1 MDYHYDEPPRDIQK
15 EIFNRQLYL
24 AVKYGKPV
32 VIHDRDAHADSV
44 DAVLAHSGV
53 RGVFHS
59 FSGSAETAKILRRA
73 GFCISFSG
81 VVTFK
86 NAVKTVEA
94 CRTVDDGGFMV
105 ETDCPYLAPT
115 PFRGKRN
122 DSSLTKYTAERIAEI
137 RGVSPE
143 EIERLTDAILQ
154 TVAQTTAPSASE
166 MKAPEFT
173 VPIHSGSTGSR
184 LPKRFL
190 TTSENMTFQN
200 TTRSFSAATVNP
212 QYASKSSARSQEASK
227 QCVPCRYVSTPTGR
241 ATSFTAGI

>member
-1 MDYHYDEPPRDIQK
+1 MPLLSHPKCVGIGEIGLDYHYDEPPRDIQK

-73 GFCISFSG
+73 GLCISFSG

-94 CRTVDDGGFMV
+94 CRPTVRISHRHRFAV
-105 ETDCPYLAPT
+105 KETIRHLQNTRQSALRKYAAFLRKKLKDSPT
-115 PFRGKRN
+115 QTR
-122 DSSLTKYTAERIAEI
+122 
-137 RGVSPE
+137 
-143 EIERLTDAILQ
+143 RL
-154 TVAQTTAPSASE
+154 
-166 MKAPEFT
+166 F
-173 VPIHSGSTGSR
+173 SGSD
-184 LPKRFL
+184 
-190 TTSENMTFQN
+190 
-200 TTRSFSAATVNP
+200 
-212 QYASKSSARSQEASK
+212 
-227 QCVPCRYVSTPTGR
+227 
-241 ATSFTAGI
+241 I

>member
-1 MDYHYDEPPRDIQK
+1 MTDIHAHYDDAKFDGDREELLASLSYMKIINAGCDRISSEKARALAEKYENIYFTAGVHPEYAAVCGDFESWLVPLLSHPKCVGIGEIGLDYHYDEPPRDIQK

-44 DAVLAHSGV
+44 DAVLAHRGV

-73 GFCISFSG
+73 GLCISFSG

-86 NAVKTVEA
+86 NAVKTVEV

-143 EIERLTDAILQ
+143 EIERLTDA
-154 TVAQTTAPSASE
+154 
-166 MKAPEFT
+166 
-173 VPIHSGSTGSR
+173 
-184 LPKRFL
+184 
-190 TTSENMTFQN
+190 N
-200 TTRSFSAATVNP
+200 AA
-212 QYASKSSARSQEASK
+212 AL
-227 QCVPCRYVSTPTGR
+227 
-241 ATSFTAGI
+241 FGI